1 MIIITLIS
9 LMFKAIITEG
19 KVVIRI
25 LSEPFSLEK
34 ELNDPTTGSKGEE
47 VWIMVIKEIVLIPGV
62 GGSVLGLKVILWKQI
77 SVWKEWLLQFLKPRL
92 QPIVYVG
99 EERNPEFY

>member
-1 MIIITLIS
+1 
-9 LMFKAIITEG
+9 MFKAIITEG
-19 KVVIRI
+19 EVVIRI

-34 ELNDPTTGSKGEE
+34 ELDDSATGSKGEE

-62 GGSVLGLKVILWKQI
+62 GGSVLGLKVVLWKQI

-92 QPIVYVG
+92 QPIVYVR
-99 EERNPEFY
+99 EERNPEYY

>member
-1 MIIITLIS
+1 ML
-9 LMFKAIITEG
+9 LRVVITEG
-19 KVVIRI
+19 QVIVRI

-62 GGSVLGLKVILWKQI
+62 GGSVLGLKVILWEQRF
-77 SVWKEWLLQFLKPRL
+77 VWIERLLQFLKPGL
-92 QPIVYVG
+92 QPIVYVR
-99 EERNPEFY
+99 EERNPEC